1 MSQHYKALALL
12 GSVLLLGGCA
22 TSPDRLDYLVNW
34 DQQWQQCD
42 AEMKNSN
49 ALFPSSKWFQSLK
62 IDEQKHVLV
71 YLHNLKLYEC
81 SEFEA
86 ESLKRVLDS
95 EEIVSL
101 QNLLQGFIFF
111 EPPSK
116 ESVESL
122 DQIELEQLAK
132 EVQLFDLRK
141 AAEQL
146 GYL

>member
-1 MSQHYKALALL
+1 MT
-12 GSVLLLGGCA
+12 V
-22 TSPDRLDYLVNW
+22 SPG
-34 DQQWQQCD
+34 
-42 AEMKNSN
+42 
-49 ALFPSSKWFQSLK
+49 SLK

-86 ESLKRVLDS
+86 ETLKRVLDS

-132 EVQLFDLRK
+132 DVQLFDLRK